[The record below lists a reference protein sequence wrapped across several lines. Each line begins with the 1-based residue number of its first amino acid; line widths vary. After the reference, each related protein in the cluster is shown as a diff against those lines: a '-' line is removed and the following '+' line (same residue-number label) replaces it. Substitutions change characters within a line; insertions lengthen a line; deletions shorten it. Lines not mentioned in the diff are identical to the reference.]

1 MKKNHAKTYI
11 IVAILISIVGI
22 SIAYAALS
30 QQLQIKT
37 NASIQS
43 SQTSWN
49 FVITENYCYGLQYD
63 DTQRNVEGYKVDIKG
78 TTVTISNVI
87 IRAPG
92 DTFGCNFSIENKGEV
107 DAKVQSVSG
116 PTTTFSGTG
125 SNASADANLV
135 KSNISCAYGDWWN
148 PRNSISIGDK
158 LPAGAKKNI
167 EIGYCFNKNMLT
179 LPTNPVTF
187 SSTFSIN
194 FEQA

>member
-107 DAKVQSVSG
+107 DAKVQSKS
-116 PTTTFSGTG
+116 PPKTTFSGTG
-125 SNASADANLV
+125 SNATADANLV
-135 KSNISCAYGDWWN
+135 KTGLWTYSQWNN
-148 PRNSISIGDK
+148 PRTEINIGDI
-158 LPAGAKKNI
+158 LSAGEKKEI
-167 EIGYCFNKNMLT
+167 EIGFGFNVNMT
-179 LPTNPVTF
+179 TFPTNSVTF
-187 SSTFSIN
+187 SITFSIN